1 VTRLA
6 TPAVGARLR
15 RQRLPRPPRTGRAR
29 CGLSRRASTPGG
41 VSLAGV
47 KILVVGAGQVGA
59 TVVDA
64 LHDEHELTVV
74 DLDENRLAAMSNR
87 YDAATVLGN
96 GASRRTLQEA
106 GLLDSDLLIACTS
119 KDEINLIAAIFSRN
133 LAPDTRTIVRTTNEE
148 YLEVWRERQLDVDF
162 MVSSE
167 LETANAVS
175 TIIGLPA
182 ARQTDV
188 FADGQVQIVEFDV
201 EPGNEQDGVVGV
213 PLREARIP
221 HDSKVAGIIR
231 GDRMII
237 PRGDQT
243 ITVGDRVV
251 IIASPDAARTW
262 ADLVSKQERRLDD
275 VVIFGAGQ
283 TGNAIARALVD
294 QSIRVRMIEADVNRA
309 RDAAARF
316 PTVRVY
322 NATGLDPEF
331 LERERIGQS
340 RAAVFAMRDDAK
352 NHYAATLAKLH
363 GVGFTIAI
371 VHDAVSIEVFERAGI
386 DSAIN
391 PRQVTAEEIVR
402 FAHDPRTRQVAMLE
416 GDRFEILDITVRA
429 ESEYAN
435 QPFRTMPIRGALI
448 GAIVRDGQAIFPH
461 GDDVLRPGD
470 RAIIFTE
477 SASAT
482 RVERAL

>member
-1 VTRLA
+1 M
-6 TPAVGARLR
+6 
-15 RQRLPRPPRTGRAR
+15 
-29 CGLSRRASTPGG
+29 
-41 VSLAGV
+41 
-47 KILVVGAGQVGA
+47 KILVIGAGQVGT
-59 TVVDA
+59 TVVEA
-64 LHDEHELTVV
+64 LHDEHELAVV
-74 DLDENRLAAMSNR
+74 DLDPARLAGLSNR
-87 YDAATVLGN
+87 YDVATVQGN

-106 GLLDSDLLIACTS
+106 GLLDSDLLISCTS
-119 KDEINLIAAIFSRN
+119 RDEINLIAAIFSRN
-133 LAPDTRTIVRTTNEE
+133 LAPETRTIVRTTNEE

-167 LETANAVS
+167 LETANAVA

-201 EPGNEQDGVVGV
+201 EPGNEEDGVVGV

-221 HDSKVAGIIR
+221 RDSKVAGIIR
-231 GDRMII
+231 GNRMII
-237 PRGDQT
+237 PRGDQALA
-243 ITVGDRVV
+243 VGDRVV
-251 IIASPDAARTW
+251 IIGSPDAARTW
-262 ADLVSKQERRLDD
+262 ADLVSKTERRLDD
-275 VVIFGAGQ
+275 VVIFGAGR
-283 TGNAIARALVD
+283 TGNAIARALIE
-294 QSIRVRMIEADVNRA
+294 QGIRVRVIEADPERA
-309 RDAAARF
+309 GEAAARF
-316 PTVRVY
+316 SNVRVY

-331 LERERIGQS
+331 LARERIGQS
-340 RAAVFAMRDDAK
+340 RAGVFAMRDDAK

-363 GVGFTIAI
+363 GVAFTIAI

-386 DSAIN
+386 DVAIN

-402 FAHDPRTRQVAMLE
+402 FAHDPRTRQVAMFE
-416 GDRFEILDITVRA
+416 GDRFEILDVTVRP

-461 GDDVLRPGD
+461 GDDVLQPGD

-477 SASAT
+477 SSSAS